1 MRHLIFLFTL
11 AFTISSCS
19 DSGNQQ
25 TSVRIVKESDI
36 CRKTITIKGMVC
48 VGCEV
53 TVENK
58 LMSMDGIVNV
68 KASHKLDQ
76 VTVEFDSTQTDLTQ
90 IKNQIK
96 EAGFKILLD

>member
-1 MRHLIFLFTL
+1 
-11 AFTISSCS
+11 
-19 DSGNQQ
+19 
-25 TSVRIVKESDI
+25 
-36 CRKTITIKGMVC
+36 MVC